1 MHQPTWGM
9 ILRDG
14 DSTVIPGAVI
24 KAAKFDDYKLIMVCL
39 NDARYFIMANTD
51 GTVVVRG
58 FGVKSCGGV
67 FRVQELEG
75 MPLMVNGVLNIPA

>member
-14 DSTVIPGAVI
+14 DSTVIPGVVI
-24 KAAKFDDYKLIMVCL
+24 RAAKFDDYKLIMVCL
-39 NDARYFIMANTD
+39 NGARYFIMANPD

-58 FGVKSCGGV
+58 FGVKQCGGV

-75 MPLMVNGVLNIPA
+75 RPLMVNGVLNIPA

>member
-1 MHQPTWGM
+1 M

-24 KAAKFDDYKLIMVCL
+24 KAARFDGYKLIMVCL
-39 NDARYFIMANTD
+39 NGARYFIMANPD
-51 GTVVVRG
+51 GTVTVRG
-58 FGVKSCGGV
+58 FGVRPCGRV

-75 MPLMVNGVLNIPA
+75 KPLMVNGVLNIPA

>member
-1 MHQPTWGM
+1 ML
-9 ILRDG
+9 LRDG

-24 KAAKFDDYKLIMVCL
+24 RTAKFDDYKLIMVCL
-39 NDARYFIMANTD
+39 SDARYFIMANPD

-58 FGVKSCGGV
+58 FGVRPCGRV

-75 MPLMVNGVLNIPA
+75 KPLMVNGVLNIPA